1 MHRTEVTAQ
10 LNSDFLRT
18 PDSWDSTLP
27 ERLWNAGQQQT
38 NEGLILVSRTGQ
50 ETKHTWTEILDRSRR
65 TATILQQKGVQ
76 FGDRIAIVLP
86 TCIEFFDVFFGL
98 QILGAIPVPL
108 YPPLRL
114 GKLDIYIGRTIAMLN
129 AVDGAMLISNRRV
142 SKVLG
147 RVLEGYQPRL
157 GSLNVE
163 SIDLNTTIPIDT
175 WNDALTS
182 HSLAM
187 AQFSSGTTVAPK
199 PVGLTHRQ
207 VLSNTDII
215 CSVVEGNIGCSWL
228 PLYHDMGLI
237 GCIFPALSKVG
248 TMVLIAPEDF
258 LRRPSLWL
266 KSISKH
272 KAYIS
277 PAPNFA
283 YAYCTQRIKDSE
295 LEGLDLSCWKMAL
308 NGAEAVA
315 PKHLRA
321 FIERFET
328 IGFDAKALCPVYG
341 LAEASLGVSFS
352 SPGSVFT
359 SHHFTR
365 EDMQRGQITLSTDDD
380 GVELASVGKALPCS
394 DIEIRDDDGVVLP
407 ENRIGEIWV
416 QSPSIMKGY
425 LNDAPSSIEDGW
437 LATGDLG
444 FYFEDELY
452 IYGRKKDV
460 IILGGQN
467 HAPQD
472 LEMAVDGL
480 DGVRTGCTVA
490 VSNVGSDGEQVFLFV
505 ETTTDTP
512 TNPEL
517 AELCKQSVLRETGV
531 SCDLI
536 VLLKPG
542 TIPRTSS
549 GKLRRRETLHLFETG
564 NLIPPKETTA
574 IRMAGVLAQ
583 SMIGH
588 WKARWRR

>member
-1 MHRTEVTAQ
+1 MHRTETTERLTSEQ
-10 LNSDFLRT
+10 LRT
-18 PDSWDSTLP
+18 PASWDSTLP
-27 ERLWNAGQQQT
+27 ERLWLAGQQET
-38 NEGLILVSRTGQ
+38 NNGLLLVSRNGQ
-50 ETKHTWTEILDRSRR
+50 ETKYTWPQILDRSRK
-65 TATILQQKGVQ
+65 TATVLQSKGVQ
-76 FGDRIAIVLP
+76 FGDRVAIVLP

-98 QILGAIPVPL
+98 QILGAVPVPL

-114 GKLDIYIGRTIAMLN
+114 GKLDTYIDRTIAMLT

-147 RVLEGYQPRL
+147 RVLDGYQPRL
-157 GSLNVE
+157 GALNVD
-163 SIDLNTTIPIDT
+163 SIDIHTSTPIET
-175 WNDALTS
+175 WNTELTPNN
-182 HSLAM
+182 LAM

-199 PVGLTHRQ
+199 PVGLTYRQ

-215 CSVVEGNIGCSWL
+215 CSVVGGNVGCSWL

-237 GCIFPALSKVG
+237 GCIFPAVTKVG

-283 YAYCTQRIKDSE
+283 YAYCTQRIKDLE

-321 FIERFET
+321 FIDRFST
-328 IGFDAKALCPVYG
+328 VGFDAKSLCPVYG

-352 SPGSVFT
+352 SPDSIFT
-359 SHHFTR
+359 AHHFAR
-365 EDMQRGQITLSTDDD
+365 EDMQRGHITLCTNED
-380 GVELASVGKALPCS
+380 GVELASVGKALPCC
-394 DIEIRDDDGVVLP
+394 DIEIRGSDGQALA
-407 ENRIGEIWV
+407 ENHIGEIWV
-416 QSPSIMKGY
+416 QSPSVMKGY
-425 LNDAPSSIEDGW
+425 LNDAPSSIHDGW

-444 FYFEDELY
+444 FYFDEELY

-460 IILGGQN
+460 IVLGGQN

-490 VSNVGSDGEQVFLFV
+490 VSNLGSDGEQVFLFV

-512 TNPEL
+512 TNPQL
-517 AELCKQSVLRETGV
+517 AEACKQSVLRETGV

-564 NLIPPKETTA
+564 NLLPPKEVNA
-574 IRMAGVLAQ
+574 FNMAGILAQ

-588 WKARWRR
+588 WKVRLRR

>member
-1 MHRTEVTAQ
+1 MHRTEVTESIKER
-10 LNSDFLRT
+10 LLEPT
-18 PDSWDSTLP
+18 SWDSTLP
-27 ERLWNAGQQQT
+27 ERLWFAGEQQT
-38 NEGLILVSRTGQ
+38 DSGLVLVSRSGQ
-50 ETKHTWTEILDRSRR
+50 ETTHTWTNILDRSRK
-65 TATILQQKGVQ
+65 TATALQNKGVQ
-76 FGDRIAIVLP
+76 FGDRVAIVLP

-114 GKLDIYIGRTIAMLN
+114 GKLDTYIDRTIAMLK

-142 SKVLG
+142 SKILG
-147 RVLEGYQPRL
+147 RVIEGYQPRL
-157 GSLNVE
+157 GMLNVDA
-163 SIDLNTTIPIDT
+163 IDFSTTTPIDC
-175 WNDALTS
+175 WDARLS
-182 HSLAM
+182 ADSLAM

-199 PVGLTHRQ
+199 PVGLTHKQ

-215 CSVVEGNIGCSWL
+215 CSVVEGNVGCSWL

-237 GCIFPALSKVG
+237 GCIFPAVTKVG

-266 KSISKH
+266 KSISKYQ
-272 KAYIS
+272 AYIS

-283 YAYCTQRIKDSE
+283 YAYCTQRIKETE

-321 FIERFET
+321 FTERFES

-352 SPGSVFT
+352 SPDSVFT
-359 SHHFTR
+359 AHHFAR
-365 EDMQRGQITLSTDDD
+365 DEMQQGQIALCTTDE
-380 GVELASVGKALPCS
+380 GVELASVGKALPYCN
-394 DIEIRDDDGVVLP
+394 IEIRDDNGQILP
-407 ENRIGEIWV
+407 ENQIGEIWV
-416 QSPSIMKGY
+416 QSPSVMRGY
-425 LNDAPSSIEDGW
+425 LNDAPSSIHDGW

-444 FYFEDELY
+444 FYFEEELY

-460 IILGGQN
+460 IVLGGQN

-480 DGVRTGCTVA
+480 EGVRTGCTVA

-512 TNPEL
+512 INPEL
-517 AELCKQSVLRETGV
+517 AELCKQAVLRETGV

-564 NLIPPKETTA
+564 NLLPPKETSP